1 MISYTEND
9 WWSFLSH
16 SHERSLAHSWGTK
29 PEQKQAEKE
38 YNHEYYEKNKER
50 ILAARKKHGDKAY
63 EGRKIESQDDIKS
76 RMDDETSDLEELMKK
91 NAEAGGYSDEVMEN
105 IRKHNQNILDNIKAL
120 TEKVNGYIN
129 DNPNMSSEQKSELL
143 KSLSDQINKA
153 REQALDLSKE
163 SSHDYLKELGAE
175 RSSSG
180 SSKSSKSSK
189 SSESSSSST
198 SSESKKEESNNSEK
212 KPVGR
217 SSSND
222 DTPWWKKGDEKYNNA
237 KGNRSASD
245 DDDIKPRARQKRIT
259 SGNGVKIRKTR

>member
-1 MISYTEND
+1 MSEFSPND
-9 WWSFLSH
+9 WWLY
-16 SHERSLAHSWGTK
+16 LAHSWGK
-29 PEQKQAEKE
+29 SPDQKAKEKE

-50 ILAARKKHGDKAY
+50 ILAARKKHGDKDH
-63 EGRKIESQDDIKS
+63 EGRKIENQDDIKS
-76 RMDDETSDLEELMKK
+76 RMDDEQSELEELMKL
-91 NAEAGGYSDEVMEN
+91 NGEAGGYSDEVMEN
-105 IRKHNQNILDNIKAL
+105 IRQHNQNILDNIKAL
-120 TEKVNGYIN
+120 SGKVNGYIS
-129 DNPNMSSEQKSELL
+129 DHPEMSAEQKSEML
-143 KSLSDQINKA
+143 KNLQDQINKA
-153 REQALDLSKE
+153 RDQAIDLRKE

-180 SSKSSKSSK
+180 SSKSSKSS
-189 SSESSSSST
+189 ESSSSST
-198 SSESKKEESNNSEK
+198 PSESKKEESNNIEK

-245 DDDIKPRARQKRIT
+245 DDVKPRARQKRVT

>member
-1 MISYTEND
+1 MTGYTEND

-16 SHERSLAHSWGTK
+16 SHEMALAHSWGTK
-29 PEQKQAEKE
+29 PEQKAAEKA
-38 YNHEYYEKNKER
+38 YNKEYYEKNKER

-163 SSHDYLKELGAE
+163 SSHDYLKDLGAE
-175 RSSSG
+175 RSSSSSSSKKSSSG
-180 SSKSSKSSK
+180 SSGSSSSKSSSGKTTAERNREIQAENAAKLKERQASRSSSSSSSSSSK
-189 SSESSSSST
+189 SS
-198 SSESKKEESNNSEK
+198 
-212 KPVGR
+212 
-217 SSSND
+217 
-222 DTPWWKKGDEKYNNA
+222 TPWYKQGDERYA
-237 KGNRSASD
+237 
-245 DDDIKPRARQKRIT
+245 RALEEERRRNKKR
-259 SGNGVKIRKTR
+259 